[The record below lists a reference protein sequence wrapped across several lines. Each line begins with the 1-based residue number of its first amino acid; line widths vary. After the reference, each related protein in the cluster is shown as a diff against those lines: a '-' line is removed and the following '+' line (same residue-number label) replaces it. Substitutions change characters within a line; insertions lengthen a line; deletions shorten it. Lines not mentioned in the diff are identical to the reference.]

1 MACSKIF
8 SGELPELL
16 SEIIQYFRNDFSTLH
31 SCILVNRLWCRLAI
45 PLLWENPFSIIP
57 NKNYFSI
64 EYHKIRFIETY
75 LVMLNDNDKIKLY
88 EFGIN
93 NPLHSNILFN
103 YSSFIQYLDTRL
115 VGDCIE
121 NWVSS
126 VKKNEKPSY
135 IFLKITQNL
144 DFIKFVYKSLIKM
157 FIENEA
163 VLHTFDIKIRQKYFD
178 IVSELVLQ
186 SSNFICNIRNFYLES
201 YLYEN
206 DNITPLLKFLNS
218 NCNSISSLYISSSC
232 NHKDNSKLIEYSSQL
247 SQLIKSQKNLKKI
260 FFLYDFPHSTL
271 LNSNCL
277 NTLNTII
284 LFNIDFKNINFLN
297 EIFEQLNVLESIHI
311 IYCRSLDFNFIQQ
324 IINLTKPFKLKSL
337 FVNKIFES
345 IELLLQK
352 SGDYLENFGFGSF
365 KIYDDDDDDDDESES
380 QLIELITKYCKKIRF
395 FELYEFNIQNIYPS
409 FNLIKNIQ
417 QNLNYLTIDLN
428 YDFGMCFCDS
438 DAEVSSIVLRNLGQ
452 ILPPKLEYLN
462 MSLVMNTND
471 FIIFLQNSQNT
482 FIKKL
487 IFSNIINGTREKVGQ
502 DDMLYYIKEY
512 IMKKRRVKYFA
523 FLNLFTDNYDKEELY
538 DLKDE
543 VKEFK
548 LHDIVVQ
555 NYNDLRISRFIE
567 FLKEY

>member
-144 DFIKFVYKSLIKM
+144 DFIKFVYKLLIKM

-232 NHKDNSKLIEYSSQL
+232 NHKDNK
-247 SQLIKSQKNLKKI
+247 
-260 FFLYDFPHSTL
+260 
-271 LNSNCL
+271 
-277 NTLNTII
+277 
-284 LFNIDFKNINFLN
+284 
-297 EIFEQLNVLESIHI
+297 
-311 IYCRSLDFNFIQQ
+311 
-324 IINLTKPFKLKSL
+324 
-337 FVNKIFES
+337 
-345 IELLLQK
+345 
-352 SGDYLENFGFGSF
+352 NFGFGSF

-380 QLIELITKYCKKIRF
+380 QLIELITKYCKKIKF

-417 QNLNYLTIDLN
+417 QNLNYITIDLN

-438 DAEVSSIVLRNLGQ
+438 DAEVSSIVLQNLGQ